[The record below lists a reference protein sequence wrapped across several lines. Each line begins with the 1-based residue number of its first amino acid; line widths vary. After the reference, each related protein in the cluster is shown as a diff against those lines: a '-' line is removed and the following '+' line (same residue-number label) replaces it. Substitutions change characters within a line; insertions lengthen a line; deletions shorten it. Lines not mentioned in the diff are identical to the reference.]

1 MLYLSFCWQELS
13 PASLVFRQKHV
24 EELIS
29 GVGICPEKLG
39 YWAVK
44 HPGVSPGLAMFGL
57 STWLSS
63 LAAGILWLHD
73 QIELVEDGRNDADLY
88 RT

>member
-1 MLYLSFCWQELS
+1 MDKRMQPQRDSRISGINHVYLSFCWQELS

-29 GVGICPEKLG
+29 GVGIRPEYG
-39 YWAVK
+39 AVK
-44 HPGVSPGLAMFGL
+44 HAGVSPGLAMFGL

-63 LAAGILWLHD
+63 LAAEIL
-73 QIELVEDGRNDADLY
+73 
-88 RT
+88 